1 MKEYKKLKRIEKF
14 SNVVGCL
21 KRFNS
26 GKIELFLIVL
36 LIIILILCIMNIL
49 IIPFNPVKIKPLFG
63 LRITIIFFFS
73 VSLIV
78 SSINKICRM
87 RKKLTSGYTLCFGFF
102 LSLGC
107 LCLVPVNFLFTLISA
122 IITYHKVKNYNG
134 NTRYD
139 YSSILAIDV
148 FTLLIIIV
156 LFFFWYAEVLFVY
169 SKVKHSETLKD
180 NIDNKK
186 KYFEGQSGRV
196 VNVDI
201 SEKFSEKGDKKKKV
215 NKQPGKNVEFDDITS
230 SNKVNINNEDKESN
244 KSKDDNNENIDNIDN
259 IDNIENISNKEED
272 ITHDNNENN

>member
-1 MKEYKKLKRIEKF
+1 MKEYNKLKRIDKF

-21 KRFNS
+21 KKFNS

-49 IIPFNPVKIKPLFG
+49 IIPFKPVKIKPLFG

-87 RKKLTSGYTLCFGFF
+87 RKKLSSGYTLCLGFF
-102 LSLGC
+102 CSLGC
-107 LCLVPVNFLFTLISA
+107 LCLVPINFLFTLISA
-122 IITYHKVKNYNG
+122 IITYDKVKNYNG

-139 YSSILAIDV
+139 YSSILAIDI

-169 SKVKHSETLKD
+169 SKVKYDESLKE

-186 KYFEGQSGRV
+186 KFFESQNKKV
-196 VNVDI
+196 VSVEI
-201 SEKFSEKGDKKKKV
+201 SEKYSEKGDNNKKKFY
-215 NKQPGKNVEFDDITS
+215 NQPGINMEFDDITS

-244 KSKDDNNENIDNIDN
+244 KSKDDN

>member
-1 MKEYKKLKRIEKF
+1 MQEYKKLKRIEKF

-49 IIPFNPVKIKPLFG
+49 IIPFKPVNIRPLFG

-87 RKKLTSGYTLCFGFF
+87 RKKLNSGYTLCFGFF
-102 LSLGC
+102 CSLGC
-107 LCLVPVNFLFTLISA
+107 LALVPINFLFTLIAS
-122 IITYHKVKNYNG
+122 IITYNKVKNFNG
-134 NTRYD
+134 KTRYD
-139 YSSILAIDV
+139 YSSILAIDI
-148 FTLLIIIV
+148 FTLLITIV
-156 LFFFWYAEVLFVY
+156 LFFFSYAEVLFVY
-169 SKVKHSETLKD
+169 SKVKDSESLKE

-186 KYFEGQSGRV
+186 KHFESQNERV
-196 VNVDI
+196 VNVEI
-201 SEKFSEKGDKKKKV
+201 NEKYSEKGDNKKNV
-215 NKQPGKNVEFDDITS
+215 NNQPRTNVEFDDITS

-244 KSKDDNNENIDNIDN
+244 KSKDDNID
-259 IDNIENISNKEED
+259 NISNKEED
-272 ITHDNNENN
+272 ITQENNENN

>member
-14 SNVVGCL
+14 SKVIGCL
-21 KRFNS
+21 KIFNS

-36 LIIILILCIMNIL
+36 LIIILILCIMNVL
-49 IIPFNPVKIKPLFG
+49 IIPFNPVKINPLFV

-73 VSLIV
+73 VSLII

-87 RKKLTSGYTLCFGFF
+87 AKKLNTGYTLCFGFF

-107 LCLVPVNFLFTLISA
+107 LCLVPINFLFTLIAA
-122 IITYHKVKNYNG
+122 IITYDKVKNYNG

-139 YSSILAIDV
+139 YSSILAIDI

-169 SKVKHSETLKD
+169 SKVKHTETLKE
-180 NIDNKK
+180 NIENKR
-186 KYFEGQSGRV
+186 KYFESQSEKV

-201 SEKFSEKGDKKKKV
+201 SEKYSEKGDKKKKV
-215 NKQPGKNVEFDDITS
+215 NKQPGANVDFDDITS

-244 KSKDDNNENIDNIDN
+244 KSKDDN

-272 ITHDNNENN
+272 NTPDNNENN

>member
-14 SNVVGCL
+14 SKVVGCL

-36 LIIILILCIMNIL
+36 LIILLILCIMNIL
-49 IIPFNPVKIKPLFG
+49 IIPFKPVKINPLFG

-73 VSLIV
+73 VSLVV
-78 SSINKICRM
+78 SFINKICRM
-87 RKKLTSGYTLCFGFF
+87 RKKLSSGYTLCLGFF
-102 LSLGC
+102 CSLGC
-107 LCLVPVNFLFTLISA
+107 LCLVPINFLFTLIAA
-122 IITYHKVKNYNG
+122 IITYDKVKNYDG

-139 YSSILAIDV
+139 YSSILAIDI

-169 SKVKHSETLKD
+169 SKVKDGESLKE

-186 KYFEGQSGRV
+186 KYFESQSEKV

-201 SEKFSEKGDKKKKV
+201 SEKYSEKGDRKKKV
-215 NKQPGKNVEFDDITS
+215 NNQPGTNVEFDDITS

-244 KSKDDNNENIDNIDN
+244 KSKDDNIDN